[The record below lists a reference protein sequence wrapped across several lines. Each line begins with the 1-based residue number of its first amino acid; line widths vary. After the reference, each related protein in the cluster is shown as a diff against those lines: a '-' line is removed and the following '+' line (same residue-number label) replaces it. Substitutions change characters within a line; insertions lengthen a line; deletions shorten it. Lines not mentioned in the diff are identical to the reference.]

1 MSVSKKFK
9 VLNKVGLHARP
20 AAKFVRAAASFK
32 ENTISVE
39 NLSKESDKVNAK
51 SFTCVLSIGANQD
64 DEVQVTVEGDNAE
77 AAMEKFSE
85 LFDNRFGEDE

>member
-20 AAKFVRAAASFK
+20 AAKFVKTAASFK

-39 NLSKESDKVNAK
+39 NISKGTEKVNAK
-51 SFTCVLSIGANQD
+51 SFTCVLSIAANQD
-64 DEVQVTVEGDNAE
+64 DEVMVTIEGDNAE
-77 AAMEKFSE
+77 TALDTFAE
-85 LFDNRFGEDE
+85 LFSSRFGEAD